1 MQLAMDYGKVVARQ
15 KWPAQPEDKR
25 AAQEKATQQ
34 PAGTMKGQ
42 EGGATRGRREMM
54 QQPAGMMRR
63 REGITTRRRDNETT
77 RQREGGALRGDATT
91 SRRDERYKDEWA
103 AQRERTR
110 RGNATT
116 NWHDERTRGWRNERT
131 ARGDVTFS

>member
-42 EGGATRGRREMM
+42 EGGATRG
-54 QQPAGMMRR
+54 
-63 REGITTRRRDNETT
+63 
-77 RQREGGALRGDATT
+77 
-91 SRRDERYKDEWA
+91 
-103 AQRERTR
+103 
-110 RGNATT
+110 
-116 NWHDERTRGWRNERT
+116 
-131 ARGDVTFS
+131 